1 MTNDKLFT
9 GAYWL
14 MHLAPLYAIVGVVLG
29 MMGVSGLVVLAP
41 LLLFA
46 AAAAYIASRKCPN
59 CRQTI
64 YTVENLG
71 KVEGGLSR
79 LPVHRFRHCPAC
91 GGNL

>member
-9 GAYWL
+9 SAYWL
-14 MHLAPLYAIVGVVLG
+14 MHLAPIYAVVGVVLG
-29 MMGVSGLVVLAP
+29 IMGVSGVLVLAP

-46 AAAAYIASRKCPN
+46 AAGAYIASRKCPH
-59 CRQTI
+59 CGQPI
-64 YTVENLG
+64 YTAENLG

-79 LPVHRFRHCPAC
+79 IPVDRFRHCPAC